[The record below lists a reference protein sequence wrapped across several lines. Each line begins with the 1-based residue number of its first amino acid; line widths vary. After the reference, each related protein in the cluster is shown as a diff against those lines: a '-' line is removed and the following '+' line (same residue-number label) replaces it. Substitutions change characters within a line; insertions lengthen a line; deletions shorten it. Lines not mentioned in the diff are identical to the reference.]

1 MHPLLEICACTPR
14 LENPGPIDSLSSI
27 TNDRYQKH
35 PELMDQFGENVT
47 RGILTMDGITP
58 SSSFGHRSMPPV
70 LASSFLSRSASE
82 RFVALSSNRQVVDVQ
97 ISLDGEAL
105 ARKVQ
110 AQSDQLSQLD
120 PKLAE
125 QYYAVIDLLN
135 RTNPHAARH
144 FLDFMDSVLDGQAS
158 LDGEP
163 QPAAQF
169 LPQNLQLDNEVA
181 VRVSTFVAAVR
192 GENISLSQSEVEV
205 SLSVQRG
212 VQQQK
217 KVDPLILDID
227 GDGIETS
234 GIERGILFD
243 LEANGNLTSSSFVQ
257 GDDVLLALDRNEN
270 GAIDNGSE
278 LFGTQHGAENGFE
291 ELKKFDDN
299 RDGVI
304 DRQDSVFSRLLGL
317 RRQSSGLE
325 TVSLAQLGVKG
336 IFTAYQN
343 QRKELHSGD
352 DLLQLGSFLGD
363 DGGLG
368 VAADVGFSVRI

>member
-1 MHPLLEICACTPR
+1 
-14 LENPGPIDSLSSI
+14 
-27 TNDRYQKH
+27 
-35 PELMDQFGENVT
+35 
-47 RGILTMDGITP
+47 MDGITS
-58 SSSFGHRSMPPV
+58 SSSFGHRSI
-70 LASSFLSRSASE
+70 SSLPTPSPFSRSVSE
-82 RFVALSSNRQVVDVQ
+82 RVVSFSSSPQVVDVQ

-144 FLDFMDSVLDGQAS
+144 FVDFMDSVLDGQES
-158 LDGEP
+158 LDGES
-163 QPAAQF
+163 QPVAQS
-169 LPQNLQLDNEVA
+169 LPQNLQLDNEASVQI
-181 VRVSTFVAAVR
+181 STFVAAVR
-192 GENISLSQSEVEV
+192 GENVTLSQSEVEV
-205 SLSVQRG
+205 SISAQRRVQP
-212 VQQQK
+212 QK

-243 LEANGNLTSSSFVQ
+243 LEANGNFARSSFVQ

-270 GAIDNGSE
+270 GVIDNGSE
-278 LFGTQHGAENGFE
+278 LFGTQHGAANGFE

-299 RDGVI
+299 RDGIV
-304 DRQDSVFSRLLGL
+304 DHQDSVFSRLLGL

-325 TVSLAQLGVKG
+325 TASLAQLGVKG

-343 QRKELHSGD
+343 QGRELYSGD
-352 DLLQLGSFLGD
+352 DLLQLGSFRRNN
-363 DGGLG
+363 GGLG
-368 VAADVGFSVRI
+368 VAADVGFSIRI

>member
-1 MHPLLEICACTPR
+1 
-14 LENPGPIDSLSSI
+14 
-27 TNDRYQKH
+27 
-35 PELMDQFGENVT
+35 
-47 RGILTMDGITP
+47 MDGITS
-58 SSSFGHRSMPPV
+58 SSSFGHRSTSPV
-70 LASSFLSRSASE
+70 LASSLLSRSASE
-82 RFVALSSNRQVVDVQ
+82 RLVSFSSNPQVVEVQ

-110 AQSDQLSQLD
+110 AQSNQLSQLD

-144 FLDFMDSVLDGQAS
+144 FLDFMDSVLDGQES
-158 LDGEP
+158 LDGES
-163 QPAAQF
+163 QPVAQS
-169 LPQNLQLDNEVA
+169 LPQNLQLDNEVS
-181 VRVSTFVAAVR
+181 VQISTFVAAVR
-192 GENISLSQSEVEV
+192 GENVTLSQSEVEV
-205 SLSVQRG
+205 SISAQRRVQP
-212 VQQQK
+212 QK

-243 LEANGNLTSSSFVQ
+243 LEAKGNLTSSSFVQ

-270 GAIDNGSE
+270 GVIDNGSE
-278 LFGTQHGAENGFE
+278 LFGTQHGAANGFE

-299 RDGVI
+299 RDGIV

-325 TVSLAQLGVKG
+325 TASLAQLGVKG

-343 QRKELHSGD
+343 QGRELHSGD
-352 DLLQLGSFLGD
+352 DLLQLGSFRRNNGD
-363 DGGLG
+363 LG